1 MLEIDLARYRIVDLS
16 LEVEPPGTEDRPF
29 AILRGLLAD
38 DAFKHD
44 ITTHSHVGTHVEAPS
59 HFYHPWEGAKSVTD
73 YPVTAFMGRAILL
86 SVKIEGED
94 LEVTPA
100 YLEGAIG
107 DIIRDGDIVICRN
120 DGQRDP
126 EKLPYF
132 DPPSA
137 AWLRDHGVKMI
148 GLGEWDT
155 GVGISLGK
163 RYGIEGR
170 EVHDIL
176 MGEDVTIVE
185 FLANLDELKRRE
197 FYFMALPFKAK
208 GLDSMW
214 VRAIAIEE
222 M

>member
-1 MLEIDLARYRIVDLS
+1 MLEIDLNRYRIVDLS

-29 AILRGLLAD
+29 VVLRGLLAD

-44 ITTHSHVGTHVEAPS
+44 VRTHSHVGTHVEAPS

-73 YPVTAFMGRAILL
+73 LPLTAFMGRAVLL
-86 SVKIEGED
+86 SVNLDGKD
-94 LEVTPA
+94 LGITPG
-100 YLEGAIG
+100 YLETAIG
-107 DIIRDGDIVICRN
+107 DLIRDGDIVICRN
-120 DGQRDP
+120 DGRRDP
-126 EKLPYF
+126 RVLPYF
-132 DPPSA
+132 TAQSA
-137 AWLRDHGVKMI
+137 EWLRDHGVKMI

-155 GVGISLGK
+155 GVGIGLGK
-163 RYGIEGR
+163 RYEIEGR

-176 MGEDVTIVE
+176 MREDVTFVE

-222 M
+222 I